1 MAKINLSSPWVQ
13 FYHEVQ
19 AMFRDD
25 SYVRVIFDE
34 DNLILKLC
42 VDDLEVA
49 AALDVLM
56 PTEKEFGN
64 VTLKIEVVPANES
77 KITTSVTGCDPA
89 QLFGTAFRHNMNFS
103 FVRTVYGI
111 MTNPITYVV
120 FRNEV
125 VQYFTDSLGDAH
137 GLRSTL
143 AQDIAKEIFNPIDGV
158 YFCTDVPDSETG
170 NVLCDMYG
178 MWP

>member
-34 DNLILKLC
+34 DKLVLKLY
-42 VDDLEVA
+42 VDDLETA

-64 VTLKIEVVPANES
+64 VTLKIEVIPANEGR
-77 KITTSVTGCDPA
+77 ITNSIHGYDPA
-89 QLFGTAFRHNMNFS
+89 VLFNNAFKHNMNFS
-103 FVRTVYGI
+103 FVKTVHGI

-125 VQYFTDSLGDAH
+125 VQYFTDNLGDAH

-143 AQDIAKEIFNPIDGV
+143 AQDIAKEIFKPFDGV

-170 NVLCDMYG
+170 EVLCSMYG

>member
-34 DNLILKLC
+34 DNLILKLY
-42 VDDLEVA
+42 VDNPETA

-56 PTEKEFGN
+56 PTEREFGN
-64 VTLKIEVVPANES
+64 VTLKIEVIPANEG
-77 KITTSVTGCDPA
+77 KITGSFTACDPA
-89 QLFGTAFRHNMNFS
+89 QLFGAAFQHNMNFS
-103 FVRTVYGI
+103 YVRTVHGI

-125 VQYFTDSLGDAH
+125 VQYFTDNLGDAH

-143 AQDIAKEIFNPIDGV
+143 AQDIAKEIFKPFDGV
-158 YFCTDVPDSETG
+158 YFCTDVPDYQTG
-170 NVLCDMYG
+170 DVLCNMYG